1 MADARLGVDVGGT
14 FTDFV
19 VFDPGTGSFSIG
31 KTLTTPHDLALGII
45 HGAREAAERSGFE
58 VRDISQVT
66 YGTTLVANLLLQRKG
81 VEVGLIATEGFRD
94 VLETGTEQRY
104 DMYDLAAR
112 RAEPL
117 VPRRLRRTVRERVA
131 WDGSVLVPLD
141 PSALDEIVSL
151 FEAHGV
157 ETIAVAL
164 MHAYR
169 NPSHELMV
177 RDYLQARYPQ
187 YGVSLSSEVAPEV
200 REYPRT
206 STTVAN
212 AYVEP
217 PLRRH
222 LEETDEGLRSLGF
235 GGVIYMMLSEGGIT
249 TLDAARSFPVR
260 LVESGPAAGAM
271 AAAYYGAALGY
282 DDIVS
287 FDMGGTT
294 AKLCLITGGRPSRT
308 SEFEVARQHRF
319 KKGSGLILKV
329 PAIDM
334 IEIGAGGGSIAYVDP
349 LGLMKVGPQSAGADP
364 GPACYGLGGTEPTV
378 SDADLVLGL
387 LNPGYFLGGE
397 MALDPA
403 AARKAIETRLAG
415 PMDMSVI
422 RAAQGIHEVVNENM
436 ATAARMHA
444 AEQGQDVRGSAL
456 VAFGGAGP
464 AHAYRVA
471 KLLGIDKVVCP
482 LGAGVMSSIGMLV
495 APRSFDSVQ
504 SYISRLDNV
513 DWDHVGSIYEAMES
527 SAVELLT
534 AAGVGADDIEMER
547 TADMRYVGQGFEI
560 AVPVPNGKLGP
571 GLSETLAATFA
582 ETYESLFGRNLTD
595 VAVETITWRLSASE
609 PPPRLAIR
617 FRAPNMEPYPGG
629 LKGERPVFLA
639 EHNEFVDCPVF
650 DRYSLG
656 PDFAAK
662 GPAIVEERESTVF
675 VGPDARCT
683 IDEHLN
689 LVMSLGQHANI

>member
-19 VFDPGTGSFSIG
+19 VFDAESGSFSVG
-31 KTLTTPHDLALGII
+31 KTLTTPQDLALGII
-45 HGAREAAERSGFE
+45 RGTREAAERAGLE

-66 YGTTLVANLLLQRKG
+66 YGTTLVANLLLERKG
-81 VEVGLIATEGFRD
+81 VRVGLIATEGFRD
-94 VLETGTEQRY
+94 ILETGTEQRY
-104 DMYDLAAR
+104 DMYDLTAK

-117 VPRRLRRTVRERVA
+117 VPRNLRRTVRERVG
-131 WDGSVLVPLD
+131 WDGEVLVPLEPSSLD
-141 PSALDEIVSL
+141 PILST
-151 FEAHGV
+151 FEAYGV

-164 MHAYR
+164 LHSYR
-169 NPSHELMV
+169 NPSHERMV
-177 RDYLQARYPQ
+177 REYLKDRYPQ

-217 PLRRH
+217 PLRGH
-222 LEETDEGLRSLGF
+222 LAEMDDGLRSLGF
-235 GGVIYMMLSEGGIT
+235 AGVVYMMLSEGGIT
-249 TLDAARSFPVR
+249 TMEAARSLPVR

-271 AAAYYGAALGY
+271 AAAYYGEALGY
-282 DDIVS
+282 GDLLS

-308 SEFEVARQHRF
+308 TELEVAREHRF
-319 KKGSGLILKV
+319 KKGSGLVLKV

-349 LGLMKVGPQSAGADP
+349 MGLMKVGPQSSGADP
-364 GPACYGLGGTEPTV
+364 GPACYGLGGTDPTV

-387 LNPGYFLGGE
+387 LNPDYFLGGE
-397 MALDPA
+397 MALDPDS
-403 AARKAIETRLAG
+403 ARKAIETRLAG
-415 PMDMSVI
+415 PMGMSVT

-444 AEQGQDVRGSAL
+444 SEQGLDIRGSAL

-464 AHAYRVA
+464 VHAYRVA
-471 KLLGIDKVVCP
+471 KLLGINRVVCP

-495 APRSFDSVQ
+495 APKSFDSVQ
-504 SYISRLDNV
+504 SYISRLDSV
-513 DWDHVGSIYEAMES
+513 DWDHVSSIYEAMES

-534 AAGVGADDIEMER
+534 AAGVEAEDIRMER
-547 TADMRYVGQGFEI
+547 SADMRYVGQGFEI
-560 AVPVPNGKLGP
+560 VVPVPGGRLGP
-571 GLSETLAATFA
+571 GLAEELSATFS
-582 ETYESLFGRNLTD
+582 ETYESLFGRILTD
-595 VAVETITWRLSASE
+595 VPVETITWRLSASE
-609 PPPRLAIR
+609 PPPRPDIR
-617 FRAPNMEPYPGG
+617 FRTAASDARAGG
-629 LKGERPVFLA
+629 VKGERPVFLT
-639 EHNEFVDCPVF
+639 EEGGFVDCPVL
-650 DRYSLG
+650 DRYSLEPG
-656 PDFAAK
+656 ATVD

-675 VGPDARCT
+675 VGPDARCA

-689 LVMSLGQHANI
+689 LVMVLE

>member
-1 MADARLGVDVGGT
+1 MPDARLGVDVGGT

-19 VFDPGTGSFSIG
+19 VFDPKSGSFSVG
-31 KTLTTPHDLALGII
+31 KTLTTPQDLALGII
-45 HGAREAAERSGFE
+45 RGTREAAERAGFE

-66 YGTTLVANLLLQRKG
+66 YGTTLVANLLLERKG
-81 VEVGLIATEGFRD
+81 VRVGLIATEGFRD

-104 DMYDLAAR
+104 DMYDLTAR

-117 VPRRLRRTVRERVA
+117 VPRNLRRTVRERVG
-131 WDGSVLVPLD
+131 WDGEVLVPLD
-141 PSALDEIVSL
+141 PSSLDPILST
-151 FEAHGV
+151 FEAYGV

-164 MHAYR
+164 LHSYR
-169 NPSHELMV
+169 NPSHERMV
-177 RDYLQARYPQ
+177 REYLKDRYPQ

-217 PLRRH
+217 PLRGH
-222 LEETDEGLRSLGF
+222 LAEMEDGLRSLGF
-235 GGVIYMMLSEGGIT
+235 EGVIYMMLSEGGIT
-249 TLDAARSFPVR
+249 TMEAARSFPVR

-271 AAAYYGAALGY
+271 AAAYYGEVLGY
-282 DDIVS
+282 GDLLS

-308 SEFEVARQHRF
+308 TELEVAREHRF

-349 LGLMKVGPQSAGADP
+349 MGLMKVGPQSAGADP

-387 LNPGYFLGGE
+387 LNPDYFLGGE
-397 MALDPA
+397 MALDPDSA
-403 AARKAIETRLAG
+403 QKAIEDRLAG
-415 PMDMSVI
+415 PMGMSVT
-422 RAAQGIHEVVNENM
+422 RAAHGIHEVVNENM

-444 AEQGQDVRGSAL
+444 SEQGLDVRGSAL

-464 AHAYRVA
+464 VHAYRVA
-471 KLLGIDKVVCP
+471 KLLGISRVVCP

-495 APRSFDSVQ
+495 APKSFDSVQ
-504 SYISRLDNV
+504 SYISRLDSV
-513 DWDHVGSIYEAMES
+513 DWDHVSYIYETMES
-527 SAVELLT
+527 SAVELLPL
-534 AAGVGADDIEMER
+534 AGVEAEDIRIER
-547 TADMRYVGQGFEI
+547 SADMRYVGQGFEI
-560 AVPVPNGKLGP
+560 VVPVPGGKLGP
-571 GLSETLAATFA
+571 GLQETLAATFS
-582 ETYESLFGRNLTD
+582 ETYKSLFGRILTD
-595 VAVETITWRLSASE
+595 VPVETITWRLSASE
-609 PPPRLAIR
+609 PPPRPDIR
-617 FRAPNMEPYPGG
+617 FRTAESPAHAGG
-629 LKGERPVFLA
+629 LKGERPVFLT
-639 EHNEFVDCPVF
+639 EEGRFVDCPVF
-650 DRYSLG
+650 DRYGLEPG
-656 PDFAAK
+656 ATVN

-675 VGPDARCT
+675 VGPDARCA
-683 IDEHLN
+683 INEHLN
-689 LVMSLGQHANI
+689 LVMALG

>member
-1 MADARLGVDVGGT
+1 MPDARLGVDVGGT

-19 VFDPGTGSFSIG
+19 VFDPQSGSFSVG
-31 KTLTTPHDLALGII
+31 RTLTTPQDLALGII
-45 HGAREAAERSGFE
+45 RGTREAAERSGFE
-58 VRDISQVT
+58 VSDISQVT
-66 YGTTLVANLLLQRKG
+66 YGTTLVANLLLERKG
-81 VEVGLIATEGFRD
+81 VRVGLIATEGFRD
-94 VLETGTEQRY
+94 ILETGTEQRY
-104 DMYDLAAR
+104 DMYDLTAR

-117 VPRRLRRTVRERVA
+117 VPRSLRRTVRERVG
-131 WDGSVLVPLD
+131 WDGGVLVPLD
-141 PSALDEIVSL
+141 PSSLDAILSR
-151 FEAHGV
+151 FEEYGV

-164 MHAYR
+164 LHSYR

-177 RDYLQARYPQ
+177 REYLKARYPQ

-217 PLRRH
+217 PLSRH
-222 LEETDEGLRSLGF
+222 LVEMEDGLRSLGF
-235 GGVIYMMLSEGGIT
+235 GGVVYMMLSEGGIT
-249 TLDAARSFPVR
+249 TMEAARSFPVR

-271 AAAYYGAALGY
+271 AAAYYGETLGY
-282 DDIVS
+282 DDLLS

-308 SEFEVARQHRF
+308 TEFEVAREHRF
-319 KKGSGLILKV
+319 KKGSGLVLKV

-349 LGLMKVGPQSAGADP
+349 MGLMKVGPQSAGVNP

-397 MALDPA
+397 MALDA
-403 AARKAIETRLAG
+403 ESARRAIETRLADPIG
-415 PMDMSVI
+415 MSVT

-444 AEQGQDVRGSAL
+444 AEQGVDIRGSAI

-464 AHAYRVA
+464 VHAYRVA
-471 KLLGIDKVVCP
+471 KLLGVTRVVCP

-495 APRSFDSVQ
+495 APKSFDSVQ
-504 SYISRLDNV
+504 SYISRLDGV
-513 DWDHVGSIYEAMES
+513 DWDHVSSIYEVMES
-527 SAVELLT
+527 SAIELLT
-534 AAGVGADDIEMER
+534 AAGVETGDIRMER
-547 TADMRYVGQGFEI
+547 SADMRYVGQGFEI
-560 AVPVPNGKLGP
+560 VVPVPGGRLGP
-571 GLSETLAATFA
+571 HVQDALAATFG
-582 ETYESLFGRNLTD
+582 ETYESLFGRTLTD
-595 VAVETITWRLSASE
+595 VPVETITWRLSASE
-609 PPPRLAIR
+609 PPPRPDIR
-617 FRAPNMEPYPGG
+617 FSAVESKSHPGSV
-629 LKGERPVFLA
+629 KGKRPVFLTEEGRFA
-639 EHNEFVDCPVF
+639 DCSVF
-650 DRYSLG
+650 DRYGLEPG
-656 PDFAAK
+656 AAID

-675 VGPDARCT
+675 VGPEARCA

-689 LVMSLGQHANI
+689 LVMSLE

>member
-1 MADARLGVDVGGT
+1 MPDARLGVDVGGT

-19 VFDPGTGSFSIG
+19 VFDPESGSFSVG
-31 KTLTTPHDLALGII
+31 KTLTTPQDLALGII
-45 HGAREAAERSGFE
+45 RGTREAAERAGFE

-66 YGTTLVANLLLQRKG
+66 YGTTLVANLLLERKG
-81 VEVGLIATEGFRD
+81 VRVGLIATEGFRD

-104 DMYDLAAR
+104 DMYDLTAR

-117 VPRRLRRTVRERVA
+117 VPRNLRRTVRERVG
-131 WDGSVLVPLD
+131 WDGEVLVPLD
-141 PSALDEIVSL
+141 PSSLDPILST
-151 FEAHGV
+151 FEAYGV

-164 MHAYR
+164 LHSYR
-169 NPSHELMV
+169 NPSHERMV
-177 RDYLQARYPQ
+177 REYLKDRYPQ

-217 PLRRH
+217 PLRGH
-222 LEETDEGLRSLGF
+222 LAEMEDGLRSLGF
-235 GGVIYMMLSEGGIT
+235 EGVIYMMLSEGGIT
-249 TLDAARSFPVR
+249 TMEAARSFPVR

-271 AAAYYGAALGY
+271 AAAYYGEALGY
-282 DDIVS
+282 GDLLS

-294 AKLCLITGGRPSRT
+294 AKLCLITDGRPSRT
-308 SEFEVARQHRF
+308 TEFEVAREHRF

-349 LGLMKVGPQSAGADP
+349 MGLMKVGPQSAGADP

-387 LNPGYFLGGE
+387 LNPDYFLGGE
-397 MALDPA
+397 MSLDPDSA
-403 AARKAIETRLAG
+403 QKAIETRLAV
-415 PMDMSVI
+415 PMGMSVT

-444 AEQGQDVRGSAL
+444 AEQGLDIRGSAL

-464 AHAYRVA
+464 VHAYQVA
-471 KLLGIDKVVCP
+471 KVLGINRVVCP

-495 APRSFDSVQ
+495 APKSFDSVQ
-504 SYISRLDNV
+504 SYISRLDSV
-513 DWDHVGSIYEAMES
+513 DWDHVSSIYETMES

-534 AAGVGADDIEMER
+534 LAGVEAEDIRIER
-547 TADMRYVGQGFEI
+547 SADMRYVGQGFEI
-560 AVPVPNGKLGP
+560 VVPVPGGKLGP
-571 GLSETLAATFA
+571 GLQETLAATFS
-582 ETYESLFGRNLTD
+582 ETYKSLFGRILTD
-595 VAVETITWRLSASE
+595 VPVETITWRLSASE
-609 PPPRLAIR
+609 PPPRPDIR
-617 FRAPNMEPYPGG
+617 FRTAESPAHAGG
-629 LKGERPVFLA
+629 VKGERPVFLT
-639 EHNEFVDCPVF
+639 EEGRFIDCPVF
-650 DRYSLG
+650 DRYGLEPG
-656 PDFAAK
+656 ATVN
-662 GPAIVEERESTVF
+662 GPAIVEEREATVF
-675 VGPDARCT
+675 VGPDARCA

-689 LVMSLGQHANI
+689 LVMSLG

>member
-19 VFDPGTGSFSIG
+19 VFDAESGSFSVG
-31 KTLTTPHDLALGII
+31 KTLTTPQDLALGII
-45 HGAREAAERSGFE
+45 RGTREAAERAGLE

-66 YGTTLVANLLLQRKG
+66 YGTTLVANLLLERKG
-81 VEVGLIATEGFRD
+81 VRVGLIATEGFRD
-94 VLETGTEQRY
+94 ILETGTEQRY
-104 DMYDLAAR
+104 DMYDLTAK

-117 VPRRLRRTVRERVA
+117 VPRNLRRTVRERVG
-131 WDGSVLVPLD
+131 WDGEVLVPLEPSSLD
-141 PSALDEIVSL
+141 PILST
-151 FEAHGV
+151 FEAYGV

-164 MHAYR
+164 LHSYR
-169 NPSHELMV
+169 NPSHERMI
-177 RDYLQARYPQ
+177 REYLKDRYPQ

-217 PLRRH
+217 PLRGH
-222 LEETDEGLRSLGF
+222 LAEMDDGLRSLGF
-235 GGVIYMMLSEGGIT
+235 AGVVYMMLSEGGIT
-249 TLDAARSFPVR
+249 TMEAARSLPVR

-271 AAAYYGAALGY
+271 AAAYYGEALGY
-282 DDIVS
+282 GDLLS

-308 SEFEVARQHRF
+308 TELEVAREHRF
-319 KKGSGLILKV
+319 KKGSGLVLKV

-349 LGLMKVGPQSAGADP
+349 MGLMKVGPQSSGADP
-364 GPACYGLGGTEPTV
+364 GPACYGLGGTDPTV

-387 LNPGYFLGGE
+387 LNPDYFLGGE
-397 MALDPA
+397 MALDA
-403 AARKAIETRLAG
+403 DSARKAIETRLAG
-415 PMDMSVI
+415 PMGMSVT

-444 AEQGQDVRGSAL
+444 SEQGLDIRGSAL

-464 AHAYRVA
+464 VHAYRVA
-471 KLLGIDKVVCP
+471 KLLGINTVVCP

-495 APRSFDSVQ
+495 APKSFDSVQ
-504 SYISRLDNV
+504 SYISRLDSV

-534 AAGVGADDIEMER
+534 AAGVEAEDIRMER
-547 TADMRYVGQGFEI
+547 SADMRYVGQGFEI
-560 AVPVPNGKLGP
+560 VVPVPGGKLGP
-571 GLSETLAATFA
+571 GLQETLAATFS
-582 ETYESLFGRNLTD
+582 ETYKSLFGRILAD
-595 VAVETITWRLSASE
+595 VPVETITWRLSASE
-609 PPPRLAIR
+609 PPPRPDIR
-617 FRAPNMEPYPGG
+617 FRTAGPNIPEGG
-629 LKGERPVFLA
+629 VKGHRPVFLT
-639 EHNEFVDCPVF
+639 EEGGFVDCPVL
-650 DRYSLG
+650 DRYSLEPG
-656 PDFAAK
+656 STVD

-675 VGPDARCT
+675 VGPDARCA

-689 LVMSLGQHANI
+689 LVMVLG

>member
-1 MADARLGVDVGGT
+1 MPDARLGVDVGGT

-19 VFDPGTGSFSIG
+19 VFDPESGSFSVG
-31 KTLTTPHDLALGII
+31 KTLTTPQDLALGII
-45 HGAREAAERSGFE
+45 RGTREAAERAGFE

-66 YGTTLVANLLLQRKG
+66 YGTTLVANLLLERKG
-81 VEVGLIATEGFRD
+81 VRVGLIATEGFRD

-104 DMYDLAAR
+104 DMYDLTAR

-117 VPRRLRRTVRERVA
+117 VPRNLRRTVRERVG
-131 WDGSVLVPLD
+131 WDGEVLVPLD
-141 PSALDEIVSL
+141 PSSLDPILST
-151 FEAHGV
+151 FEAYGV

-164 MHAYR
+164 LHSYR
-169 NPSHELMV
+169 NPSHERMV
-177 RDYLQARYPQ
+177 REYLKDRYRQ

-217 PLRRH
+217 PLRGH
-222 LEETDEGLRSLGF
+222 LSEMEDGLRSLGF

-249 TLDAARSFPVR
+249 TMEAARSFPVR

-271 AAAYYGAALGY
+271 AAAYYGEALGY
-282 DDIVS
+282 GDLLS

-308 SEFEVARQHRF
+308 TELEVAREHRF
-319 KKGSGLILKV
+319 KKGSGLLKV

-349 LGLMKVGPQSAGADP
+349 MGLMKVGPQSAGADP

-387 LNPGYFLGGE
+387 LNPDYFLGGE
-397 MALDPA
+397 MSLDPDSA
-403 AARKAIETRLAG
+403 QKSIETRLAG
-415 PMDMSVI
+415 PMGMSVT
-422 RAAQGIHEVVNENM
+422 RAAHGIHEVVNENM

-444 AEQGQDVRGSAL
+444 SEQGLDVRGSAL

-464 AHAYRVA
+464 VHAYRVA
-471 KLLGIDKVVCP
+471 KLLGISRVVCP

-495 APRSFDSVQ
+495 APKSFDSVQ
-504 SYISRLDNV
+504 SYISRLDSV
-513 DWDHVGSIYEAMES
+513 DWDHVSYIYETMES

-534 AAGVGADDIEMER
+534 LAGVEAEDIRIER
-547 TADMRYVGQGFEI
+547 RADMRYVGQGFEI
-560 AVPVPNGKLGP
+560 VVPVPGGKLGP
-571 GLSETLAATFA
+571 GLQETLAATFS
-582 ETYESLFGRNLTD
+582 ETYKSLFGRILTD
-595 VAVETITWRLSASE
+595 VPVETITWRLSASE
-609 PPPRLAIR
+609 PPPRPDIR
-617 FRAPNMEPYPGG
+617 FRTVGSGTHAGG
-629 LKGERPVFLA
+629 IKGERPVFLT
-639 EHNEFVDCPVF
+639 EEGRFVDCPVF
-650 DRYSLG
+650 DRYGLEPG
-656 PDFAAK
+656 ATVN

-675 VGPDARCT
+675 VGPDARCA

-689 LVMSLGQHANI
+689 LVMTLGSAGGP

>member
-1 MADARLGVDVGGT
+1 MPDARLGVDVGGT

-19 VFDPGTGSFSIG
+19 VFDPGSGSFSVG
-31 KTLTTPHDLALGII
+31 KTLTTPQDLALGII
-45 HGAREAAERSGFE
+45 RGTREAAERAGFE
-58 VRDISQVT
+58 VSDISQVT
-66 YGTTLVANLLLQRKG
+66 YGTTLVANLLLERKG
-81 VEVGLIATEGFRD
+81 VRVGLIATEGFRD

-104 DMYDLAAR
+104 DMYDLTAR

-117 VPRRLRRTVRERVA
+117 VARNLRRTVRERVG
-131 WDGSVLVPLD
+131 WDGEVLVPLD
-141 PSALDEIVSL
+141 PSSLDPIMSR
-151 FEAHGV
+151 FEAYGV

-164 MHAYR
+164 LHSYR
-169 NPSHELMV
+169 NPSHERMV
-177 RDYLQARYPQ
+177 REYLKDRYPQ

-217 PLRRH
+217 PLRGH
-222 LEETDEGLRSLGF
+222 LAEMEDGLRTLGF
-235 GGVIYMMLSEGGIT
+235 GGVVYMMLSEGGIT
-249 TLDAARSFPVR
+249 TMDAARSFPVR

-271 AAAYYGAALGY
+271 AAAYYGEALGY
-282 DDIVS
+282 GELLS

-308 SEFEVARQHRF
+308 TEFEVAREHRF
-319 KKGSGLILKV
+319 KKGSGLVLKV

-349 LGLMKVGPQSAGADP
+349 MGLMKVGPQSAGADP

-387 LNPGYFLGGE
+387 LNPDYFLGGE
-397 MALDPA
+397 MALDPEA
-403 AARKAIETRLAG
+403 ATRAIETRLAG
-415 PMDMSVI
+415 PMGMSVT

-444 AEQGQDVRGSAL
+444 AEQGVDIRGSAL

-464 AHAYRVA
+464 VHAYRVA
-471 KLLGIDKVVCP
+471 KLLGVPRVVCP

-495 APRSFDSVQ
+495 APKSFDSVQ
-504 SYISRLDNV
+504 SYISRLDSV
-513 DWDHVGSIYEAMES
+513 DWDHVSSIYEVMES

-534 AAGVGADDIEMER
+534 AAGVGAGDIGMER
-547 TADMRYVGQGFEI
+547 SADMRYVGQGFEI
-560 AVPVPNGKLGP
+560 VVSVPGGRLGP
-571 GLSETLAATFA
+571 GLEEELASTFS
-582 ETYESLFGRNLTD
+582 ETYEALFGRTLTD
-595 VAVETITWRLSASE
+595 VPVETITWRLSASE
-609 PPPRLAIR
+609 PPPRPDIR
-617 FRAPNMEPYPGG
+617 FSAAGSGAYPGG
-629 LKGERPVFLA
+629 VKGERQVLLT
-639 EHNEFVDCPVF
+639 EEGRYVDCPVF
-650 DRYSLG
+650 DRYGLEPG
-656 PDFAAK
+656 AAVD

-683 IDEHLN
+683 IDDHLN
-689 LVMSLGQHANI
+689 LVMSLE

>member
-19 VFDPGTGSFSIG
+19 VFDAESGSFSVG
-31 KTLTTPHDLALGII
+31 KTLTTPQDLALGII
-45 HGAREAAERSGFE
+45 RGTREAAERAGLE

-66 YGTTLVANLLLQRKG
+66 YGTTLVANLLLERKG
-81 VEVGLIATEGFRD
+81 VRVGLIATEGFRD
-94 VLETGTEQRY
+94 ILETGTEQRY
-104 DMYDLAAR
+104 DMYDLTAK

-117 VPRRLRRTVRERVA
+117 VPRNLRRTVRERVG
-131 WDGSVLVPLD
+131 WDGEVLVPLEPSSLD
-141 PSALDEIVSL
+141 PILST
-151 FEAHGV
+151 FEAYGV

-164 MHAYR
+164 LHSYR
-169 NPSHELMV
+169 NPSHERMI
-177 RDYLQARYPQ
+177 REYLKDRYPQ

-217 PLRRH
+217 PLRGH
-222 LEETDEGLRSLGF
+222 LAEMEEGLRSLGF
-235 GGVIYMMLSEGGIT
+235 GGVVYMMLSEGGIT
-249 TLDAARSFPVR
+249 TMGAARSLPVR

-271 AAAYYGAALGY
+271 AAAYYGEALGY
-282 DDIVS
+282 GDLLS

-294 AKLCLITGGRPSRT
+294 AKLCLITDGRPSRT
-308 SEFEVARQHRF
+308 TELEVAREHRF
-319 KKGSGLILKV
+319 KKGSGLVLKV

-349 LGLMKVGPQSAGADP
+349 MGLMKVGPQSSGADP

-387 LNPGYFLGGE
+387 LNPDYFLGGE
-397 MALDPA
+397 MALDPDS
-403 AARKAIETRLAG
+403 ARKAIETRLAG
-415 PMDMSVI
+415 PIGMSVT

-444 AEQGQDVRGSAL
+444 SEQGLDIRGSAL

-464 AHAYRVA
+464 VHAYRVA
-471 KLLGIDKVVCP
+471 KLLGINTVVCP

-495 APRSFDSVQ
+495 APKSFDSVQ
-504 SYISRLDNV
+504 SYISRLDSV

-527 SAVELLT
+527 SAAELLT
-534 AAGVGADDIEMER
+534 AAGVEAADVRMER
-547 TADMRYVGQGFEI
+547 SADMRYVGQGFEI
-560 AVPVPNGKLGP
+560 VVPVPGGKLGP
-571 GLSETLAATFA
+571 GLHEELSATFNQ
-582 ETYESLFGRNLTD
+582 TYESLFGRILAD
-595 VAVETITWRLSASE
+595 VPVETITWRLSASE
-609 PPPRLAIR
+609 PPPRPDIR
-617 FRAPNMEPYPGG
+617 FRTAASDARAGG
-629 LKGERPVFLA
+629 VKGERPVFLT
-639 EHNEFVDCPVF
+639 EEGGFVDCPVL
-650 DRYSLG
+650 DRYGLEPG
-656 PDFAAK
+656 AAVN

-675 VGPDARCT
+675 VGPDARCA

-689 LVMSLGQHANI
+689 LVMVLG

>member
-19 VFDPGTGSFSIG
+19 VFDAESGSFSVG
-31 KTLTTPHDLALGII
+31 KTLTTPQDLALGII
-45 HGAREAAERSGFE
+45 RGTREAAERAGLE

-66 YGTTLVANLLLQRKG
+66 YGTTLVANLLLERKG
-81 VEVGLIATEGFRD
+81 VRVGLIATEGFRD
-94 VLETGTEQRY
+94 ILETGTEQRY
-104 DMYDLAAR
+104 DMYDLTAK

-117 VPRRLRRTVRERVA
+117 VPRNLRRTVRERVG
-131 WDGSVLVPLD
+131 WDGEVLVPLEPSSLD
-141 PSALDEIVSL
+141 PILST
-151 FEAHGV
+151 FEAYGV

-164 MHAYR
+164 LHSYR
-169 NPSHELMV
+169 NPSHERMI
-177 RDYLQARYPQ
+177 REYLKDRYPQ

-217 PLRRH
+217 PLRGH
-222 LEETDEGLRSLGF
+222 LAEMDDGLRSLGF
-235 GGVIYMMLSEGGIT
+235 AGVVYMMLSEGGIT
-249 TLDAARSFPVR
+249 TMEAARSLPVR

-271 AAAYYGAALGY
+271 AAAYYGEALGY
-282 DDIVS
+282 GDLLS

-308 SEFEVARQHRF
+308 TELEVAREHRF
-319 KKGSGLILKV
+319 KKGSGLVLKV

-349 LGLMKVGPQSAGADP
+349 MGLMKVGPQSSGADP
-364 GPACYGLGGTEPTV
+364 GPACYGLGGTDPTV

-387 LNPGYFLGGE
+387 LNPDYFLGGE
-397 MALDPA
+397 MALDPDS
-403 AARKAIETRLAG
+403 ARKAIETRLAG
-415 PMDMSVI
+415 PMGMSVT
-422 RAAQGIHEVVNENM
+422 RAAEGIHEVVNENM

-444 AEQGQDVRGSAL
+444 SEQGLDIRGSAL

-464 AHAYRVA
+464 VHAYRVA
-471 KLLGIDKVVCP
+471 KLLGINRVVCP

-495 APRSFDSVQ
+495 APKSFDSVQ
-504 SYISRLDNV
+504 SYISRLDSV
-513 DWDHVGSIYEAMES
+513 DWDHVSSIYEAMES

-534 AAGVGADDIEMER
+534 AAGVEAGDIRMER
-547 TADMRYVGQGFEI
+547 SADMRYVGQGFEI
-560 AVPVPNGKLGP
+560 VVPVPGGRLGP
-571 GLSETLAATFA
+571 GLHEELSATFNQ
-582 ETYESLFGRNLTD
+582 TYESLFGRILAD
-595 VAVETITWRLSASE
+595 VPVETITWRLSASE
-609 PPPRLAIR
+609 PPPRPDIR
-617 FRAPNMEPYPGG
+617 FRTAASDARAGG
-629 LKGERPVFLA
+629 VKGHRPVFLT
-639 EHNEFVDCPVF
+639 EEGRFVDCPVL
-650 DRYSLG
+650 DRYGLEPG
-656 PDFAAK
+656 ATVN

-675 VGPDARCT
+675 VGPDARCA

-689 LVMSLGQHANI
+689 LVMVLG

>member
-1 MADARLGVDVGGT
+1 MPDARLGVDVGGT

-19 VFDPGTGSFSIG
+19 VFDPESGSFSVG
-31 KTLTTPHDLALGII
+31 KTLTTPQDLALGII
-45 HGAREAAERSGFE
+45 RGTREAAERAGFE

-66 YGTTLVANLLLQRKG
+66 YGTTLVANLLLERKG
-81 VEVGLIATEGFRD
+81 VRVGLIATEGFRD

-104 DMYDLAAR
+104 DMYDLTAR

-117 VPRRLRRTVRERVA
+117 VPRNLRRTVRERVG
-131 WDGSVLVPLD
+131 WDGEVLVPLD
-141 PSALDEIVSL
+141 PSSLDSILST
-151 FEAHGV
+151 FEAYGV

-164 MHAYR
+164 LHSYR
-169 NPSHELMV
+169 NPSHERMV
-177 RDYLQARYPQ
+177 REYLKDRYPQ

-217 PLRRH
+217 PLRGH
-222 LEETDEGLRSLGF
+222 LAEMEDGLRSLGF
-235 GGVIYMMLSEGGIT
+235 EGVIYMMLSEGGIT
-249 TLDAARSFPVR
+249 TMEAARSFPVR

-271 AAAYYGAALGY
+271 AAAYYGEALGY
-282 DDIVS
+282 GDLLS

-294 AKLCLITGGRPSRT
+294 AKLCLITGGRPSHT
-308 SEFEVARQHRF
+308 TEFEVAREHRF

-349 LGLMKVGPQSAGADP
+349 MGLMKVGPQSAGADP

-387 LNPGYFLGGE
+387 LNPDYFLGGE
-397 MALDPA
+397 MALDPDSA
-403 AARKAIETRLAG
+403 QKAIEDRLAG
-415 PMDMSVI
+415 PMGMSVT
-422 RAAQGIHEVVNENM
+422 RAAHGIHEVVNENM

-444 AEQGQDVRGSAL
+444 SEQGLDVRGSAL

-464 AHAYRVA
+464 VHAYRVA
-471 KLLGIDKVVCP
+471 KLLGISRVVCP

-495 APRSFDSVQ
+495 APKSFDSVQ
-504 SYISRLDNV
+504 SYISRLDSV
-513 DWDHVGSIYEAMES
+513 DWDHVSSIYETMES

-534 AAGVGADDIEMER
+534 LAGVEAEDIRIER
-547 TADMRYVGQGFEI
+547 SADMRYVGQGFEI
-560 AVPVPNGKLGP
+560 VVPVPGGKLGP
-571 GLSETLAATFA
+571 GLQETLAATFS
-582 ETYESLFGRNLTD
+582 ETYKSLFGRILTD
-595 VAVETITWRLSASE
+595 VPVETITWRLSASE
-609 PPPRLAIR
+609 PPPRPDIR
-617 FRAPNMEPYPGG
+617 FRTAESPAHAGG
-629 LKGERPVFLA
+629 VKGERPVFLT
-639 EHNEFVDCPVF
+639 EEGRFIDCPVF
-650 DRYSLG
+650 DRYGLEPG
-656 PDFAAK
+656 ATVN
-662 GPAIVEERESTVF
+662 GPAIVEEREATVF
-675 VGPDARCT
+675 VGPDARCA

-689 LVMSLGQHANI
+689 LVMSLG

>member
-19 VFDPGTGSFSIG
+19 VFDPGSGSFSVG
-31 KTLTTPHDLALGII
+31 KTLTTPHDLALGIVR
-45 HGAREAAERSGFE
+45 GAREAAERAGFQ
-58 VRDISQVT
+58 VWDISQVT
-66 YGTTLVANLLLQRKG
+66 YGTTLVANLLLERKG
-81 VEVGLIATEGFRD
+81 ARVGLIATEGFRD

-117 VPRRLRRTVRERVA
+117 VPRRLRRTVRERVT
-131 WDGSVLVPLD
+131 WDGRVLVPLD
-141 PSALDEIVSL
+141 PSSLDRIVSH
-151 FEAHGV
+151 FEEHGV

-164 MHAYR
+164 MHSYR
-169 NPSHELMV
+169 NPAHERMV
-177 RDYLQARYPQ
+177 RDYLQTRYSQ

-217 PLRRH
+217 PLRGH
-222 LEETDEGLRSLGF
+222 LEEMEEGLRALGF
-235 GGVIYMMLSEGGIT
+235 AGVIYMMLSEGGIT
-249 TLDAARSFPVR
+249 TLEAARSFPVR

-271 AAAYYGAALGY
+271 AAAYYGKALGY
-282 DDIVS
+282 DNLVS

-349 LGLMKVGPQSAGADP
+349 LGLMKVGPRSAGADP
-364 GPACYGLGGTEPTV
+364 GPACYGLGGAEPTV

-387 LNPGYFLGGE
+387 LDPGYFLGGE
-397 MALDPA
+397 MALDPS

-415 PMDMSVI
+415 PMNMSVT
-422 RAAQGIHEVVNENM
+422 RGAQGIHDVVNENM

-444 AEQGQDVRGSAL
+444 SEQGLDVRGSAL

-464 AHAYRVA
+464 VHAYRVA
-471 KLLGIDKVVCP
+471 RLLGIDKVVCP

-495 APRSFDSVQ
+495 APKSFDSVQ
-504 SYISRLDNV
+504 SYISRLDSV
-513 DWDHVGSIYEAMES
+513 DWDHVGSIYETMES
-527 SAVELLT
+527 GAIELLT
-534 AAGVGADDIEMER
+534 AAGVDADDIEMER
-547 TADMRYVGQGFEI
+547 SADMRYVGQGFEV

-571 GLSETLAATFA
+571 DLHETLASAFSD
-582 ETYESLFGRNLTD
+582 TYESLFGRTLPN

-609 PPPRLAIR
+609 PPPNPSIR
-617 FRAPNMEPYPGG
+617 FQSNESKAYPRG
-629 LKGERPVFLA
+629 LKGRRPVFIT
-639 EHNEFVDCPVF
+639 EEDKYVDCPVY
-650 DRYSLG
+650 DRYALTPGSTVS
-656 PDFAAK
+656 
-662 GPAIVEERESTVF
+662 GPAIVEERESTAF
-675 VGPDARCT
+675 VGPNATCA

-689 LVMSLGQHANI
+689 LIMSLE

>member
-1 MADARLGVDVGGT
+1 MANARLGVDVGGT

-19 VFDPGTGSFSIG
+19 VLDPESATFSVG
-31 KTLTTPHDLALGII
+31 KTLTTPHDLALGIVR
-45 HGAREAAERSGFE
+45 GAREAAERAGFRVGE
-58 VRDISQVT
+58 ISQVI
-66 YGTTLVANLLLQRKG
+66 YGTTLVANLLLERKG
-81 VEVGLIATEGFRD
+81 VRVGLIATEGFRD

-117 VPRRLRRTVRERVA
+117 VPRRLRRTVRERMA
-131 WDGSVLVPLD
+131 WDGRALVPLD
-141 PSALDEIVSL
+141 TSSLDGIVSS

-164 MHAYR
+164 MHSYR
-169 NPSHELMV
+169 NPAHERMV

-222 LEETDEGLRSLGF
+222 LGEMEVGLRSLGF

-249 TLDAARSFPVR
+249 TPEAARSFPVR

-271 AAAYYGAALGY
+271 AAAYYGKALGH
-282 DDIVS
+282 DDLVS

-334 IEIGAGGGSIAYVDP
+334 IEIGAGGGSIAYIDP
-349 LGLMKVGPQSAGADP
+349 MGLMKVGPQSAGADP
-364 GPACYGLGGTEPTV
+364 GPSCYGLGGTEPTV

-387 LNPGYFLGGE
+387 LDPGYFLGGE
-397 MALDPA
+397 MALEPSA
-403 AARKAIETRLAG
+403 AQSAIETRLAA
-415 PMDMSVI
+415 PMGMSI
-422 RAAQGIHEVVNENM
+422 TRTAQGIHDVVNENM

-444 AEQGQDVRGSAL
+444 SEQGRDIRGNAL

-464 AHAYRVA
+464 VHAYRVA
-471 KLLGIDKVVCP
+471 RLLGIDTVVCP

-495 APRSFDSVQ
+495 SPRSFDSVQ
-504 SYISRLDNV
+504 SYISRLDAV
-513 DWDHVGSIYEAMES
+513 DWDHVGSMYREMEA
-527 SAVELLT
+527 SAADLLA
-534 AAGVGADDIEMER
+534 AAGVEAAHVVMER
-547 TADMRYVGQGFEI
+547 SVDMRYVGQGAEI

-571 GLSETLAATFA
+571 GLGETMTKAFA
-582 ETYESLFGRNLTD
+582 HTYETLFGRSLTG
-595 VAVETITWRLSASE
+595 VAVETISWRVSASE
-609 PPPRLAIR
+609 PPPSLSIR
-617 FRAPNMEPYPGG
+617 FRKPEADTCAGG
-629 LKGERPVFLA
+629 LKGRRPVFIA
-639 EHNEFVDCPVF
+639 EEDTFVDCPVF
-650 DRYSLG
+650 DRYGLG
-656 PDFAAK
+656 PGAAVE

-675 VGPDARCT
+675 VGPKAACV
-683 IDEHLN
+683 IDERLN
-689 LVMSLGQHANI
+689 LVMSLA

>member
-19 VFDPGTGSFSIG
+19 VFDAESGSFSVG
-31 KTLTTPHDLALGII
+31 KTLTTPQDLALGII
-45 HGAREAAERSGFE
+45 RGTREAAERAGLE

-66 YGTTLVANLLLQRKG
+66 YGTTLVANLLLERKG
-81 VEVGLIATEGFRD
+81 VRVGLIATEGFRD
-94 VLETGTEQRY
+94 ILETGTEQRY
-104 DMYDLAAR
+104 DMYDLTAR

-117 VPRRLRRTVRERVA
+117 VPRNLRQTVRERVG
-131 WDGSVLVPLD
+131 WDGEVLVPLD
-141 PSALDEIVSL
+141 PSSLDPILST
-151 FEAHGV
+151 FEAYGV

-164 MHAYR
+164 LHSYR
-169 NPSHELMV
+169 NPSHERMV
-177 RDYLQARYPQ
+177 REYLKGRYPQ

-217 PLRRH
+217 PLRGH
-222 LEETDEGLRSLGF
+222 LAEMDDGLRSLGF
-235 GGVIYMMLSEGGIT
+235 AGVVYMMLSEGGIT
-249 TLDAARSFPVR
+249 TMEAARSLPVR

-271 AAAYYGAALGY
+271 AAAYYGEALGY
-282 DDIVS
+282 GDLLS

-308 SEFEVARQHRF
+308 TELEVAREHRF
-319 KKGSGLILKV
+319 KKGSGLVLKV

-349 LGLMKVGPQSAGADP
+349 MGLMKVGPQSSGADP
-364 GPACYGLGGTEPTV
+364 GPACYGLGGTDPTV

-387 LNPGYFLGGE
+387 LNPDYFLGGE
-397 MALDPA
+397 MALDA
-403 AARKAIETRLAG
+403 DSARKAIETRLAG
-415 PMDMSVI
+415 PMGMSVT

-444 AEQGQDVRGSAL
+444 SEQGLDIRGSAL

-464 AHAYRVA
+464 VHAYRVA
-471 KLLGIDKVVCP
+471 KLLGINRVVCP

-495 APRSFDSVQ
+495 APKSFDSVQ
-504 SYISRLDNV
+504 SYISRLDSV
-513 DWDHVGSIYEAMES
+513 DWDHVSSIYEAMES

-534 AAGVGADDIEMER
+534 AAGVEAEDISIER
-547 TADMRYVGQGFEI
+547 SADMRYVGQGFEI
-560 AVPVPNGKLGP
+560 VVPVPGGRLGP
-571 GLSETLAATFA
+571 GLQESLAGTFNQ
-582 ETYESLFGRNLTD
+582 TYESLFGRILTD
-595 VAVETITWRLSASE
+595 VPVETITWRLSASE
-609 PPPRLAIR
+609 PPPRPDIR
-617 FRAPNMEPYPGG
+617 FRTAASNIPEGG
-629 LKGERPVFLA
+629 VKGHRPVFLT
-639 EHNEFVDCPVF
+639 EEGGFVDCPVL
-650 DRYSLG
+650 DRYGLEPG
-656 PDFAAK
+656 ATVN

-689 LVMSLGQHANI
+689 LVMVLG

>member
-1 MADARLGVDVGGT
+1 MPDARLGVDVGGT

-19 VFDPGTGSFSIG
+19 VFDPESGSFSVG
-31 KTLTTPHDLALGII
+31 KTLTTPQDLALGII
-45 HGAREAAERSGFE
+45 RGTREAAERAGFE

-66 YGTTLVANLLLQRKG
+66 YGTTLVANLLLERKG
-81 VEVGLIATEGFRD
+81 VRVGLIATEGFRD

-104 DMYDLAAR
+104 DMYDLTAR

-117 VPRRLRRTVRERVA
+117 VPRNLRRTVRERVG
-131 WDGSVLVPLD
+131 WDGEVLVPLD
-141 PSALDEIVSL
+141 PSSLDSILST
-151 FEAHGV
+151 FEAYGV

-164 MHAYR
+164 LHSYR
-169 NPSHELMV
+169 NPSHERMV
-177 RDYLQARYPQ
+177 REYLKDRYPQ

-217 PLRRH
+217 PLRGH
-222 LEETDEGLRSLGF
+222 LAEMEDSLRSLGF
-235 GGVIYMMLSEGGIT
+235 EGVIYMMLSEGGIT
-249 TLDAARSFPVR
+249 TMEAARSFPVR

-271 AAAYYGAALGY
+271 AAAYYGEVLGY
-282 DDIVS
+282 GDLLS

-294 AKLCLITGGRPSRT
+294 AKLCLITGGRPSHT
-308 SEFEVARQHRF
+308 TEFEVAREHRF

-349 LGLMKVGPQSAGADP
+349 MGLMKVGPQSAGADP

-387 LNPGYFLGGE
+387 LNPDYFLGGE
-397 MALDPA
+397 MSLDPDS
-403 AARKAIETRLAG
+403 ARKAIEDRLAE
-415 PMDMSVI
+415 PMGMSVT
-422 RAAQGIHEVVNENM
+422 RAAHGIHEVVNENM

-444 AEQGQDVRGSAL
+444 AEQGLDIRGSAL

-464 AHAYRVA
+464 VHAYQVA
-471 KLLGIDKVVCP
+471 KVLGISRVVCP

-495 APRSFDSVQ
+495 APKSFDSVQ
-504 SYISRLDNV
+504 SYISRLDSV
-513 DWDHVGSIYEAMES
+513 DWDHVSSIYETMES

-534 AAGVGADDIEMER
+534 LAGVEAEDIRIER
-547 TADMRYVGQGFEI
+547 SADMRYVGQGFEI
-560 AVPVPNGKLGP
+560 VVPVPGGKLGP
-571 GLSETLAATFA
+571 GLQETLAATFS
-582 ETYESLFGRNLTD
+582 ETYKSLFGRILTD
-595 VAVETITWRLSASE
+595 VPVETITWRLSASE
-609 PPPRLAIR
+609 PPPRPDIR
-617 FRAPNMEPYPGG
+617 FRTAESPAHAGG
-629 LKGERPVFLA
+629 VKGERPVFLT
-639 EHNEFVDCPVF
+639 EEGRFIDCPVF
-650 DRYSLG
+650 DRYGLEPG
-656 PDFAAK
+656 ATVN
-662 GPAIVEERESTVF
+662 GPAIVEEREATVF
-675 VGPDARCT
+675 VGPDARCA

-689 LVMSLGQHANI
+689 LVMSLG